1 MITTKEIENLAQLSR
16 IKLTDVEKDSV
27 MKEVTSIL
35 AYVDQIKN
43 APVDSSVSDVLSLA
57 SAVRNVAR
65 ADMSRT
71 LSGADRESIL
81 TEAPD
86 REGDFIAVKKII
98 GG

>member
-35 AYVDQIKN
+35 SYVDQIKN
-43 APVDSSVSDVLSLA
+43 APVDAGVSGVLSSA

-65 ADMSRT
+65 ADVSRS
-71 LSGADRESIL
+71 LSGTDRESIL

-86 REGDFIAVKKII
+86 REGDFVAVKKII